1 MQVCRSHI
9 SSFGIPKEAKGEF
22 SPEMKVVLIYTVFL
36 ATFLLLLD
44 MSALSHVL
52 LSSIDNSCWLC
63 VISLFIQKWLLPFPL
78 IFSLSYILPVA

>member
-1 MQVCRSHI
+1 MQVYRSHI

-44 MSALSHVL
+44 MPALSHVL
-52 LSSIDNSCWLC
+52 LSSIDNSHWLS
-63 VISLFIQKWLLPFPL
+63 VILFIQK
-78 IFSLSYILPVA
+78 